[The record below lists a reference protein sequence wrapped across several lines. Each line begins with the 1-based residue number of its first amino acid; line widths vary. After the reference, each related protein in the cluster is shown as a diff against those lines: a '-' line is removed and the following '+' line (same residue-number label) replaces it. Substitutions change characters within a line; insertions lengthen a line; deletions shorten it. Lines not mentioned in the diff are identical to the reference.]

1 MAKFTYKATNLEG
14 KQISGITEAAD
25 RTAAFANLTKQG
37 LHPLTLTIDGVT
49 RGSSKSFF
57 SLSLGRRKVKSD
69 DLVLF
74 TRQLSTMVG
83 AGVPLLRALNTLQ
96 AQAENPAM
104 RTVLTDVVKEVQSGT
119 SLGDAFAKH
128 PNTFSDVYINMIR
141 AGETAGILEEILK
154 RIAQQQEKNSSLKK
168 KIKAAMSYPIVLM
181 CITVIAFFGL
191 MIFIVPRISKILTDL
206 GGPNAKLPLL
216 TQIMVGISD
225 FMVARWYI
233 IIIVAGLLAFGTF
246 RYLKTSKGRD
256 NFHILLLKL
265 PVINP
270 VIRKVAVAR
279 FARTFASLMS
289 AGVSVLEALRVTGRA
304 IGNTAYERELNK
316 AADEV
321 KNGKQ
326 LSQVLAES
334 KLFPPI
340 IAQMLA
346 VGEETGQTDT
356 VLVKVADFYE
366 EEVDATIASLSSIIE
381 PVMIVIMGSLVGL
394 IAASVMGPISSLS
407 QNIKG

>member
-14 KQISGITEAAD
+14 KQLNGLLEAVD
-25 RTAAFANLTKQG
+25 RTSALANLAKQG
-37 LHPLTLTIDGVT
+37 LHPLTLTLDGI
-49 RGSSKSFF
+49 GDKKSFLN
-57 SLSLGRRKVKSD
+57 LSLGSKKVKSD

-96 AQAENPAM
+96 AQAEKPAL
-104 RTVLTDVVKEVQSGT
+104 RTVLTAVLKDVQGGM
-119 SLGDAFAKH
+119 SLGDAFDKQPTA
-128 PNTFSDVYINMIR
+128 FSDVYVNMIR
-141 AGETAGILEEILK
+141 AGEAAGILDEILK
-154 RIAQQQEKNSSLKK
+154 RIAMQQEKNSSMKK

-181 CITVIAFFGL
+181 VITIGAFFGL
-191 MIFIVPRISKILTDL
+191 MIFIVPRIATILTDL
-206 GGPNAKLPLL
+206 GGPGAKLPLL
-216 TQIMVGISD
+216 TQIMLAISG
-225 FMVARWYI
+225 FMVDRWYV
-233 IIIVAGLLAFGTF
+233 IVIVGVVVTVGLM
-246 RYLKTSKGRD
+246 RYLKTQKGRD
-256 NFHILLLKL
+256 NFHTLILKA
-265 PVINP
+265 PVISP

-304 IGNTAYERELNK
+304 IGNAAYEKELAR

-326 LSQVLAES
+326 LSQVLANS

-356 VLVKVADFYE
+356 VLIKVADFYE
-366 EEVDATIASLSSIIE
+366 EEVDATIASLSAIIE

-394 IAASVMGPISSLS
+394 IAASVMGPIASLS